1 MKAVLGMV
9 FAVLALLAATG
20 PAAASS
26 GRDLTAGTGL
36 VESPFGG
43 TFAIHVNATS
53 LDGADARGRFFL
65 DFDIPGFGAFKEHGD
80 VTCHK
85 VAGNVATVGGAFDE
99 PVFFGP
105 AGPFQGVLIFI
116 EDNGEPGSGRD
127 RLSFAETAVPPL
139 DCPIME
145 PRFPIT
151 QGNFVVHDRLA
162 PVGPAEG

>member
-9 FAVLALLAATG
+9 LAVLALLAATG

-36 VESPFGG
+36 VESPLGG
-43 TFAIHVNATS
+43 TFAIHVIATS

-65 DFDIPGFGAFKEHGD
+65 DFDIPGFGAFKVHGK
-80 VTCHK
+80 VTCHQ

-105 AGPFQGVLIFI
+105 FGPFQGLLISI
-116 EDNGEPGSGRD
+116 EDNGEPGSGGD
-127 RLSFAETAVPPL
+127 RLSFAETAFAPT
-139 DCPIME
+139 DCPIVSAL
-145 PRFPIT
+145 FPIT
-151 QGNFVVHDRLA
+151 QGNFVVHDR
-162 PVGPAEG
+162 